1 MALHR
6 PTSRQ
11 GRSPARARAKAA
23 RCVPATPRARPGT
36 PTRSQHGAQE
46 PVTHSFTMHLHRPG
60 HPVPAF
66 ELTEGSDLLNLPN
79 PRLRLPRVRS
89 EPWFRSP
96 RRLMMFGGC
105 AFVICLVVAISTSTA
120 STPSSPP
127 PADPAPPVDLIT
139 ELMTHHGAQNL
150 VTITE
155 LMNSTEY
162 KEDKQDK
169 DYVECDYMFD
179 GCRIR
184 KLLRLL
190 MMA

>member
-1 MALHR
+1 
-6 PTSRQ
+6 
-11 GRSPARARAKAA
+11 
-23 RCVPATPRARPGT
+23 
-36 PTRSQHGAQE
+36 
-46 PVTHSFTMHLHRPG
+46 
-60 HPVPAF
+60 
-66 ELTEGSDLLNLPN
+66 
-79 PRLRLPRVRS
+79 
-89 EPWFRSP
+89 
-96 RRLMMFGGC
+96 MMFGGC

-169 DYVECDYMFD
+169 DYT
-179 GCRIR
+179 
-184 KLLRLL
+184 
-190 MMA
+190 